1 MKGNSKRSVT
11 TFSPET
17 LTLLRDKSWELQE
30 SMHDLRGVKD
40 GWRPAPV
47 DPNGILSL
55 FPTLRLKEGYR
66 LVGFQFTSHGNANGI
81 VLAWPA
87 DEPVPDPPADLDD
100 PFSLQNFL
108 QAHLQMHLGMGG
120 WQVGNYFS
128 TVIMPAIEGDGSP
141 RSYLEASIF
150 GREIYEF
157 GAEWHGCDWSAH
169 HLVDGDPFTQGI
181 STVLNDYGTE
191 PRGPF
196 YRDAWTVD
204 QELPADWSPTV
215 TMTPKQARVEF
226 YTYSAL
232 GWETLNLH
240 RDTYTQGNYQCRSN
254 LVQLARGDRGYIP

>member
-11 TFSPET
+11 TFSSET
-17 LTLLRDKSWELQE
+17 LTQLREKSRELQE
-30 SMHDLRGVKD
+30 SMCDLRGVKE
-40 GWRPAPV
+40 GWRRAPV
-47 DPNGILSL
+47 DPNVILSL

-66 LVGFQFTSHGNANGI
+66 LVGFQFTSHENANGI

-87 DEPVPDPPADLDD
+87 DKPVPDPPGDLWH

-120 WQVGNYFS
+120 WQVQNYFS
-128 TVIMPAIEGDGSP
+128 TAIMPAIEGDGSP

-157 GAEWHGCDWSAH
+157 GAVWHGSDWSTH
-169 HLVDGDPFTQGI
+169 YIIGGDPFTEGA
-181 STVLNDYGTE
+181 SWVSDDSGSE
-191 PRGPF
+191 PLDPF
-196 YRDAWTVD
+196 SREAWTVK
-204 QELPADWSPTV
+204 EKLPADWSPTV

-232 GWETLNLH
+232 GFETLNLH
-240 RDTYTQGNYQCRSN
+240 RDTYTQGNYQCRSK
-254 LVQLARGDRGYIP
+254 LVQLATGKQGYIF